1 VRQDGHAPERLRNR
15 RCDGI
20 RQAGLRTNFG
30 HGGGTHATL
39 TAGAGGVSSALS
51 QFQGTETSGRSAV
64 QRYQP
69 ARAMYDAGGHT
80 VQQIANTFQVSR
92 PTIYRHLAEQ
102 AA

>member
-1 VRQDGHAPERLRNR
+1 MTEH
-15 RCDGI
+15 
-20 RQAGLRTNFG
+20 RQASQKSAISQPLTRRPSDQLL
-30 HGGGTHATL
+30 TL
-39 TAGAGGVSSALS
+39 GAGYLPGSRLVPSASQRTVS